1 MTKPFP
7 ENHLQTYNLLCSL
20 LLASALIIWKKFLS
34 GSGTANLLVPP
45 AFVEVE
51 GIPYGEDAVLAI
63 ADDEEEE
70 RDGGG
75 EEGRLVEVP
84 LH

>member
-1 MTKPFP
+1 M
-7 ENHLQTYNLLCSL
+7 
-20 LLASALIIWKKFLS
+20 
-34 GSGTANLLVPP
+34 LVPP